1 MLIPVSAVEKYWNV
15 HPGKTVHV
23 GAHEAEEL
31 IEYEKFGWGP
41 VIWIEAQ
48 PEKYQALKNR
58 PISAN
63 HRFINAAVWDVSG
76 VNLELKVMTNS
87 QSTSLFDLGTHS
99 TEYPDIRLDHI
110 VRVTTQT
117 LNDLIPDNET
127 PDLIALDIQGAEL
140 KALQGFGS
148 RLNNVKWIYCEVNR
162 RELYKGCCLVDEIDS
177 YLANYGFTRVATRWT
192 RSGWGD
198 ALYSVSDQTPV
209 QNLKQYLTW
218 HICQWGWYTR
228 EFIGLTLHRIKS
240 SLKARI

>member
-41 VIWIEAQ
+41 VLWIEAQ

-58 PISAN
+58 PISTN
-63 HRFINAAVWDVSG
+63 HRFINAAVWDVSD

-99 TEYPDIRLDHI
+99 IEYPEIRLDHI

-117 LNDLIPDNET
+117 LNELIPDNET

-140 KALQGFGS
+140 KALQGFGA
-148 RLNNVKWIYCEVNR
+148 RLNNVKWIYCEVNK

-177 YLANYGFTRVATRWT
+177 YLANYGFTRRTTRWK

-198 ALYSVSDQTPV
+198 ALYSAGNRTPI

-218 HICQWGWYTR
+218 HICQWGWYAR
-228 EFIGLTLHRIKS
+228 EFIASNLHRMKS